1 MELDLNTR
9 TDRFMNRE
17 LHPAAA
23 RALAHQALDDADLF
37 EELTAVA
44 LVQAALE
51 SPATTDRSLAQSA
64 LDDENLF
71 DTLVAR
77 GAVETVVRTPF
88 RSKRPVILVAAAAAI
103 AAGLLTFFVLRPATH
118 SVQPPAQQAR
128 AVVTKPAVAP
138 AILLTADL
146 QPVHLR
152 NAPVFRGGD
161 TASRPPKSDGTV
173 LSIEDGIATVN
184 LGSVDGLAKGTALL
198 AGRIVITTVFR
209 DRARGKIAAGDAI
222 HANDPVQ
229 VPNTA
234 HLAAILQQ
242 VDALAAGGDLKAARD
257 IARNALAGGS
267 PGETRQLLERL
278 AALDYQAG
286 APDAARD
293 RYEVA
298 INNLDQP
305 PAASP
310 TEQAT
315 TLASYGALLLLNG
328 ERERAGEMLQKALA
342 KVADPVLRSQIL
354 NNLGAVQELRGDRDG
369 AAGLY
374 NQALAHSTSKA
385 DRTIEEA
392 NLARV
397 ARHP

>member
-9 TDRFMNRE
+9 IDRFMNRE

-44 LVQAALE
+44 LVQAALK

-77 GAVETVVRTPF
+77 GAVEASVRTPF
-88 RSKRPVILVAAAAAI
+88 RSKRPAILIAAGAAI
-103 AAGLLTFFVLRPATH
+103 AAGLLTFFVLRPSTH
-118 SVQPPAQQAR
+118 PVQSPAQEAG
-128 AVVTKPAVAP
+128 AIVTKPAVAP

-146 QPVHLR
+146 QPVHSG

-161 TASRPPKSDGTV
+161 TASRPPRSEGTV

-184 LGSVDGLAKGTALL
+184 LGSIDGLAKGTELL

-209 DRARGKIAAGDAI
+209 DHARGRIAAGDAI
-222 HANDPVQ
+222 HANDPIH
-229 VPNTA
+229 VPNAA

-242 VDALAAGGDLKAARD
+242 VDTLAANRDLKAARD
-257 IARNALAGGS
+257 LARNALANGS
-267 PGETRQLLERL
+267 PGETRQLLVRL
-278 AALDYQAG
+278 ATLDYQAG

-305 PAASP
+305 PPASP

-315 TLASYGALLLLNG
+315 TLAGYGALLLLNG
-328 ERERAGEMLQKALA
+328 DRERAGEMLQKALA
-342 KVADPVLRSQIL
+342 KAVDPELRSQIL

-374 NQALAHSTSKA
+374 HQALAQAKSKA
-385 DRTIEEA
+385 DRTIQEA